1 MLSTPTR
8 GILLILVHTLL
19 AYLLVVQHAV
29 VFRDL
34 TYNNNISVNVVVFTA
49 IVFFSPRKKREKSEQ
64 QAAPR
69 AEEIRGERSAQRE
82 QPATG
87 PKKKLLS
94 VKAVRSAV
102 RYLT

>member
-34 TYNNNISVNVVVFTA
+34 TYNNISVNVVVFTA
-49 IVFFSPRKKREKSEQ
+49 AIGFFSPRKKKEKSEQ

-87 PKKKLLS
+87 PKKLLS